1 VKVVVVLVI
10 LAAGVLIAR
19 SRNRVEVWHVAAE
32 GP

>member
-1 VKVVVVLVI
+1 VKVFVVLAIVAAVAMI
-10 LAAGVLIAR
+10 LR